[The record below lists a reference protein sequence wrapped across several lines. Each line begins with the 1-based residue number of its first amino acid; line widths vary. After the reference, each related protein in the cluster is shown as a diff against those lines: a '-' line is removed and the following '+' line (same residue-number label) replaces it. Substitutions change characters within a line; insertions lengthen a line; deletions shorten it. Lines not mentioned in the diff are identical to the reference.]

1 MQAWDGFGE
10 DAGIKGRGNSMA
22 DNEGIFRDA
31 QHKKFYSHYLNKCGC
46 SDPHHKALVYC
57 LGVDGNTR
65 GHIHD
70 IYDFGT
76 GCINTG
82 CLHGG
87 WQTDSSRKVTRLA
100 FALYTD
106 RAVSVYDYGSQSD
119 RLGECR
125 CYSVSEIMC
134 CEYVRYFLEE
144 VKIRY
149 SDYL

>member
-1 MQAWDGFGE
+1 MRSIRNFTAIILINA
-10 DAGIKGRGNSMA
+10 DAVIRTIRHWYTALGLMGIQGGTYMISMILALGASTRDVCMGAGR
-22 DNEGIFRDA
+22 
-31 QHKKFYSHYLNKCGC
+31 
-46 SDPHHKALVYC
+46 
-57 LGVDGNTR
+57 
-65 GHIHD
+65 
-70 IYDFGT
+70 
-76 GCINTG
+76 
-82 CLHGG
+82 
-87 WQTDSSRKVTRLA
+87 QTDSSRKVTRLA

-134 CEYVRYFLEE
+134 CEYVRYFLEA